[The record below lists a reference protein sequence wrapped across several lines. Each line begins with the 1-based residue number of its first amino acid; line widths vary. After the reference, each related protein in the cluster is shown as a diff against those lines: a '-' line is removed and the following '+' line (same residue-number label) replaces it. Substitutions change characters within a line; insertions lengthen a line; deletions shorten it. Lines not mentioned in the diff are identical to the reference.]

1 MDGAQLPQGYSHYKK
16 AVYFLP
22 LSPQKFLVH
31 ILPPWKDERLSQP
44 SSHRVVLNSGPLDLE
59 SSCPYSVNQNISF
72 KTSMLRSYLCGYS
85 DAYIVV
91 RRRISIRST
100 NDATRINV
108 KLTFNNNTWFR
119 PCISKINSTFV
130 GNAEDLDISC

>member
-1 MDGAQLPQGYSHYKK
+1 
-16 AVYFLP
+16 
-22 LSPQKFLVH
+22 
-31 ILPPWKDERLSQP
+31 
-44 SSHRVVLNSGPLDLE
+44 
-59 SSCPYSVNQNISF
+59 
-72 KTSMLRSYLCGYS
+72 MLRSYLCGYS